1 MSLEEG
7 LEKQEE
13 WKLKTA
19 KHTTADKCPQPC
31 QGSLGLHGRERTARV
46 KGHLGDKPRGLQL
59 LLSL

>member
-46 KGHLGDKPRGLQL
+46 KDT
-59 LLSL
+59 

>member
-31 QGSLGLHGRERTARV
+31 QGSLGLHGRERTTRV

-59 LLSL
+59 LLSP